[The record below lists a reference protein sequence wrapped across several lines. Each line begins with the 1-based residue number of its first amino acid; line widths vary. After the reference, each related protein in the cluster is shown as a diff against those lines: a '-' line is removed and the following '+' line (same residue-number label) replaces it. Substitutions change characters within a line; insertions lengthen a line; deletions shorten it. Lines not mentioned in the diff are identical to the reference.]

1 VRVKDER
8 VDRYIANAPDF
19 ARPILEELRARIHSL
34 NPDVVEDLKWGAPH
48 FTYKGKLWAGMSA
61 FKAHCAFG
69 FWNLLM
75 RPNDNSLEGMGQFG
89 KIGSLGDLPSKREFA
104 TLAKQARQLAD
115 DGVKPPPR
123 PKNTKPVVVPLLLT
137 AALKKNAKAR
147 ATFEGFSP
155 SQRREY
161 ADWVAEAKT
170 EATRERRVAQAV
182 EWLAE
187 GKQRNWKYQTR

>member
-1 VRVKDER
+1 MKDKR
-8 VDRYIANAPDF
+8 VDRFIEDAPVF
-19 ARPILEELRARIHSL
+19 ARPILTELRARVHAL
-34 NPDVVEDLKWGAPH
+34 NPDVVEDLKWGMPH

-61 FKAHCAFG
+61 FKSHCGFG
-69 FWNLLM
+69 FWHVAM

-89 KIGSLGDLPSKREFA
+89 KIGSLKDLPTKAEFA
-104 TLAKQARQLAD
+104 QLAKRAKQLAD

-123 PKNTKPVVVPLLLT
+123 PKKSTPIVVPATLA
-137 AALKKNAKAR
+137 AALKKNARAR

-161 ADWVAEAKT
+161 ADWVAEAKAD
-170 EATRERRVAQAV
+170 ETRDRRVAQSV

-187 GKQRNWKYQTR
+187 GKQRNWKYQK